1 MLSILPATTP
11 EHFDIARALFREY
24 QASIDTDLCFQSFEQ
39 ELTGLPGRYAPPRGT
54 LLISWMQSPDGTQ
67 TPVGVIAM
75 RPLADDICEMKRLY
89 VRPVARGHNL
99 GRRLIGQLIT
109 AARAAGYRKM
119 RLDTLTDKMSHAI
132 SIYREFGFYDIPPYF
147 DSPLPNE
154 LFLELNLATYS
165 PVLGPSRQTSSS

>member
-1 MLSILPATTP
+1 MLSISPATTL
-11 EHFDIARALFREY
+11 EHFDIARTLLREY

-39 ELTGLPGRYAPPRGT
+39 ELAVLPGKYAPPRGT
-54 LLISWMQSPDGTQ
+54 LLIAWMQAHDGTQ

-89 VRPVARGHNL
+89 VRPAGRGHNL
-99 GRRLIGQLIT
+99 GRRLIETLIS

-119 RLDTLTDKMSHAI
+119 RLDTLTDRMGHAI
-132 SIYREFGFYDIPPYF
+132 DLYRKLGFYDIPPYF

-154 LFLELNLATYS
+154 LFLELDLVQVQGVKYQA
-165 PVLGPSRQTSSS
+165 Q